1 MEGSF
6 EPIAD
11 WWDAHAGDA
20 GDFFH
25 QHLILPAL
33 LAALGEV
40 AGLPVLDLGCGNGAV
55 SRILA
60 RAGAHV
66 TGVDISP
73 TLIAR
78 AQQREQRAPLGITY
92 RVADAAAL
100 SMFAGASF
108 AGVSANTVL
117 MDAAD
122 GGGILREVA
131 RLLQPS
137 GRFVAS
143 LLHPCF
149 EVPGHSDWASE
160 ETPTGER
167 LMRRVWRYQESFST
181 PFDFDAERLAPMGD
195 DALTQERPLMR
206 YHRPL
211 SWYAT
216 QMRAGGL
223 LIDTLDEPVGD
234 DALAQERPRSAPHR
248 RIAPSFLIL
257 GAVKVSSAAR
267 GEPRGA

>member
-6 EPIAD
+6 EPIAE
-11 WWDAHAGDA
+11 WWDAHAGDE

-33 LAALGEV
+33 LAALGTV

-60 RAGAHV
+60 RSGAYV

-78 AQQREQRAPLGITY
+78 AQQREQQAPLGISY
-92 RVADAAAL
+92 WVADAADL
-100 SMFAGASF
+100 SMFADACF
-108 AGVSANTVL
+108 ARVSANTVL

-122 GGGILREVA
+122 GCGILQEVA
-131 RLLQPS
+131 RLLQPD
-137 GRFVAS
+137 GRFAAS

-160 ETPTGER
+160 QTPAGER
-167 LMRRVWRYQESFST
+167 LLRRIWRYLEPFT
-181 PFDFDAERLAPMGD
+181 MPFDFDAERLP
-195 DALTQERPLMR
+195 PIMR

-216 QMRAGGL
+216 QLRAGGL

-234 DALAQERPRSAPHR
+234 DVLAQERPRSAPHR

-257 GAVKVSSAAR
+257 GAVKASGAAR
-267 GEPRGA
+267 GA